1 MVNTVDAVY
10 AHLGAERLMR
20 RIVFG
25 HHQQTAGILIDA
37 VYDAGADRAADA
49 GQLPGT
55 VVKQCIDESAV
66 RVAGGRVNHHALRLV
81 DHQQVIILVHNIK
94 RNVLGLRLNGLRVG
108 QCHTVNSTGGY
119 LVFFVDGRAVP
130 GDKPLLDQPLQRTA
144 GECRALPRQPRIQPT
159 AVAGD
164 GGKLKQLHRHP
175 PFALRSPLS

>member
-1 MVNTVDAVY
+1 M
-10 AHLGAERLMR
+10 
-20 RIVFG
+20 
-25 HHQQTAGILIDA
+25 
-37 VYDAGADRAADA
+37 YDAGADRAADA

-55 VVKQCIDESAV
+55 VVEQCIDEGAV

-175 PFALRSPLS
+175 PFALRSLLS